1 MKFFNTKYIYF
12 MEKEIN
18 KQHVQVPN
26 DMTEQN
32 NSLKPGDLL
41 IYATIKRHMDKDTKT
56 CYPSLNLLSS
66 ESGASI
72 NTVRSSIQNLINT
85 GYIEVT
91 PKGRGKLYRF
101 LKWDKFEPFSYD
113 FLDNKKLSF
122 KEKAYILATQQY
134 MFKDKE
140 TQNGVV
146 TYNNIELSKRI
157 NTSPSTISRLDSSL
171 KEKEFLDIN
180 TLTQRNQETGLPIKE
195 KIFHLSK
202 IEQAIV
208 FILGNHEERIQNNE
222 HRIESVEERLN
233 KLEKENIELRKKIA
247 EK

>member
-1 MKFFNTKYIYF
+1 
-12 MEKEIN
+12 MENEIN

-32 NSLKPGDLL
+32 IYLKPGDIL
-41 IYATIKRHMDKDTKT
+41 IYATIKRHMDKETKT
-56 CYPSLNLLSS
+56 CYPSLDTISR

-72 NTVRSSIQNLINT
+72 NTVRTSIQNLINAK
-85 GYIEVT
+85 YIEVT

-134 MFKDKE
+134 MFKKE
-140 TQNGVV
+140 DTQDGII
-146 TYNNIELSKRI
+146 TYNNIELSKRLNI
-157 NTSPSTISRLDSSL
+157 SPSTVSRLDNAL
-171 KEKEFLDIN
+171 QAKQILNIN
-180 TLTQRNQETGLPIKE
+180 TLSQRDSETGLPIKE
-195 KIFHLSK
+195 KVFHLSK

-208 FILGNHEERIQNNE
+208 FILGNHEERLRNTENKVENNTNDIKL
-222 HRIESVEERLN
+222 IEKVLKKKFKINSLEEL
-233 KLEKENIELRKKIA
+233 LEEES
-247 EK
+247 

>member
-1 MKFFNTKYIYF
+1 

-18 KQHVQVPN
+18 KHHVQVPN

-56 CYPSLNLLSS
+56 CYPSLNTIAT

-85 GYIEVT
+85 QYIEVT
-91 PKGRGKLYRF
+91 QKGRGKLYKF

-134 MFKDKE
+134 MFKNKE
-140 TQNGVV
+140 TQNGIV

-171 KEKEFLDIN
+171 REKEFLDIN
-180 TLTQRNQETGLPIKE
+180 ILTQKDQETGLPIRE
-195 KIFHLSK
+195 KVFHLSK

-208 FILGNHEERIQNNE
+208 FILGNHEERIQENTNE
-222 HRIESVEERLN
+222 IQLLKERMD
-233 KLEKENIELRKKIA
+233 KLERENKELKEELKNKI
-247 EK
+247 

>member
-1 MKFFNTKYIYF
+1 

-56 CYPSLNLLSS
+56 CYPSLNVIAA

-72 NTVRSSIQNLINT
+72 NTVRTSIQNLINT
-85 GYIEVT
+85 KYIEVT

-101 LKWDKFEPFSYD
+101 LKWDTFEPFSYD

-134 MFKDKE
+134 MFKNKD
-140 TQNGVV
+140 TQNGIV

-180 TLTQRNQETGLPIKE
+180 ILTQKDLETGLPIRE

-202 IEQAIV
+202 MEQAIV
-208 FILGNHEERIQNNE
+208 FILGDHEQ
-222 HRIESVEERLN
+222 RIESLEERLN
-233 KLEKENIELRKKIA
+233 RLEQELCKKTKLENEITVC
-247 EK
+247 

>member
-1 MKFFNTKYIYF
+1 

-41 IYATIKRHMDKDTKT
+41 IYATIKRHMDKNTKT
-56 CYPSLNLLSS
+56 CYPSLNTIAS

-72 NTVRSSIQNLINT
+72 NTVRASIQNLINT
-85 GYIEVT
+85 QYIEVT

-134 MFKDKE
+134 MFKNKD
-140 TQNGVV
+140 TQNGIV

-171 KEKEFLDIN
+171 KEKEVLDIN
-180 TLTQRNQETGLPIKE
+180 ILSQKDQETGLPIRE
-195 KIFHLSK
+195 KVFHLSK
-202 IEQAIV
+202 MEQAIV
-208 FILGNHEERIQNNE
+208 FILGNHEERIQNTEIKTENNSQE
-222 HRIESVEERLN
+222 IRLLKEKKAELEK
-233 KLEKENIELRKKIA
+233 KLESKN
-247 EK
+247 

>member
-1 MKFFNTKYIYF
+1 
-12 MEKEIN
+12 MEKEVN
-18 KQHVQVPN
+18 KHHVQVPN

-56 CYPSLNLLSS
+56 CYPSLNTIAA

-85 GYIEVT
+85 QYIEVT
-91 PKGRGKLYRF
+91 QKGRGKLYKF

-113 FLDNKKLSF
+113 FLDNKRLSF

-134 MFKDKE
+134 MFKNKE
-140 TQNGVV
+140 TQNGIV

-171 KEKEFLDIN
+171 REKEFLDIN
-180 TLTQRNQETGLPIKE
+180 ILTQKDQETGLPIRE
-195 KIFHLSK
+195 KVFHLSK

-208 FILGNHEERIQNNE
+208 FILGNHEERIQENTNE
-222 HRIESVEERLN
+222 IQLLKERMD
-233 KLEKENIELRKKIA
+233 KLERENKELKEELKNKN
-247 EK
+247 

>member
-1 MKFFNTKYIYF
+1 
-12 MEKEIN
+12 MEKEVN
-18 KQHVQVPN
+18 KHHVQVPN

-56 CYPSLNLLSS
+56 CYPSLNTIAV

-85 GYIEVT
+85 QYIEVT
-91 PKGRGKLYRF
+91 QKGRGKLYKF

-134 MFKDKE
+134 MFKNKE
-140 TQNGVV
+140 TQNGIV

-171 KEKEFLDIN
+171 REKEFLDIN
-180 TLTQRNQETGLPIKE
+180 ILTQKDQETGLPIRE
-195 KIFHLSK
+195 KVFHLSK

-208 FILGNHEERIQNNE
+208 FILGNHEERIQENTNE
-222 HRIESVEERLN
+222 IQLLKERMD
-233 KLEKENIELRKKIA
+233 KLERENKELKEELKNKN
-247 EK
+247 

>member
-1 MKFFNTKYIYF
+1 
-12 MEKEIN
+12 MEKELN

-32 NSLKPGDLL
+32 IYLKPGDIL

-56 CYPSLNLLSS
+56 CYPSLNTISR

-72 NTVRSSIQNLINT
+72 NTVRTSIQNLVNAE
-85 GYIEVT
+85 YIEVT

-113 FLDNKKLSF
+113 FLDNKKLTF

-134 MFKDKE
+134 MFKKEE
-140 TQNGVV
+140 TQDGVV
-146 TYNNIELSKRI
+146 TYNNIELSKRLNI
-157 NTSPSTISRLDSSL
+157 SPSTVSRLDSAL
-171 KEKEFLDIN
+171 QAKQILNIN
-180 TLTQRNQETGLPIKE
+180 TLTQKDPETGLPIKE
-195 KIFHLSK
+195 KVFHLSK

-208 FILGNHEERIQNNE
+208 FILGNHEERLRDTENKVETNTNDIKL
-222 HRIESVEERLN
+222 IEQVLKKKFKINSLQELLEEDS
-233 KLEKENIELRKKIA
+233 
-247 EK
+247 

>member
-1 MKFFNTKYIYF
+1 
-12 MEKEIN
+12 MENEIN

-32 NSLKPGDLL
+32 IYLKPGDIL
-41 IYATIKRHMDKDTKT
+41 IYATIKRHMDKETKT
-56 CYPSLNLLSS
+56 CYPSLDTISR

-72 NTVRSSIQNLINT
+72 NTVRTSIQNLINAK
-85 GYIEVT
+85 YIEVT

-134 MFKDKE
+134 MFKKE
-140 TQNGVV
+140 DTQDGII
-146 TYNNIELSKRI
+146 TYNNIELSKRLNI
-157 NTSPSTISRLDSSL
+157 SPSTVSRLDNAL
-171 KEKEFLDIN
+171 QAKQILNIN
-180 TLTQRNQETGLPIKE
+180 TLSQRDSETGLPIKE
-195 KIFHLSK
+195 KVFHLSK

-208 FILGNHEERIQNNE
+208 FILGNHEERLRNTENKVENNTNDIKL
-222 HRIESVEERLN
+222 IEKVLKKKFNINSLEEF
-233 KLEKENIELRKKIA
+233 LEEES
-247 EK
+247 

>member
-1 MKFFNTKYIYF
+1 
-12 MEKEIN
+12 MENEMN

-32 NSLKPGDLL
+32 IYLKPGDIL

-56 CYPSLNLLSS
+56 CYPSLDTISR

-72 NTVRSSIQNLINT
+72 NTVRASIQNLVNAE
-85 GYIEVT
+85 YIEVT

-113 FLDNKKLSF
+113 FLDNKKLTF

-134 MFKDKE
+134 MFKKEE
-140 TQNGVV
+140 TQDGVV
-146 TYNNIELSKRI
+146 TYNNIELSKRLNI
-157 NTSPSTISRLDSSL
+157 SPSTVSRLDSSL
-171 KEKEFLDIN
+171 QAKQILNIN
-180 TLTQRNQETGLPIKE
+180 TLALKDPETGLPIKE
-195 KIFHLSK
+195 KVFHLSK

-208 FILGNHEERIQNNE
+208 FILGNHEERLRDTENKVETNTNE
-222 HRIESVEERLN
+222 IDLLKKRIAELEK
-233 KLEKENIELRKKIA
+233 KLEDK
-247 EK
+247 

>member
-1 MKFFNTKYIYF
+1 
-12 MEKEIN
+12 MEKEVN
-18 KQHVQVPN
+18 KHHVQVPN

-56 CYPSLNLLSS
+56 CYPSLNTIAA

-72 NTVRSSIQNLINT
+72 NTVRASIQNLINT
-85 GYIEVT
+85 QYIEVT
-91 PKGRGKLYRF
+91 QKGRGKLYKF

-134 MFKDKE
+134 MFKNKE
-140 TQNGVV
+140 TQNGIV

-171 KEKEFLDIN
+171 REKEFLDIN
-180 TLTQRNQETGLPIKE
+180 ILTQKDQETGLPIRE
-195 KIFHLSK
+195 KVFHLSK

-208 FILGNHEERIQNNE
+208 FILGNHEERIQENTNE
-222 HRIESVEERLN
+222 IQLLKERMD
-233 KLEKENIELRKKIA
+233 KLERENKELKEELKNKN
-247 EK
+247 

>member
-1 MKFFNTKYIYF
+1 

-18 KQHVQVPN
+18 KHHVQVPN

-56 CYPSLNLLSS
+56 CYPSLNTIAT

-85 GYIEVT
+85 QYIEVT
-91 PKGRGKLYRF
+91 QKGRGKLYKF

-134 MFKDKE
+134 MFKNKE

-146 TYNNIELSKRI
+146 TYSNIELSKRI

-171 KEKEFLDIN
+171 REKEFLDIN
-180 TLTQRNQETGLPIKE
+180 ILTQKDQETGLPIRE

-208 FILGNHEERIQNNE
+208 FILGNHEERIQENTNE
-222 HRIESVEERLN
+222 IQLLKERMD
-233 KLEKENIELRKKIA
+233 KLEKENKELKKKI
-247 EK
+247 ESKN

>member
-1 MKFFNTKYIYF
+1 

-18 KQHVQVPN
+18 KHHVQVPN

-56 CYPSLNLLSS
+56 CYPSLNTIAV

-85 GYIEVT
+85 QYIEVT
-91 PKGRGKLYRF
+91 QKGRGKLYKF

-134 MFKDKE
+134 MFKNKE
-140 TQNGVV
+140 TQNGIV

-171 KEKEFLDIN
+171 REKEFLDIN
-180 TLTQRNQETGLPIKE
+180 ILTQKDQETGLPIRE
-195 KIFHLSK
+195 KVFHLSK

-208 FILGNHEERIQNNE
+208 FILGNHEERIQENTNE
-222 HRIESVEERLN
+222 IQLLKERMD
-233 KLEKENIELRKKIA
+233 KLERENKELKEELKNKI
-247 EK
+247 

>member
-1 MKFFNTKYIYF
+1 
-12 MEKEIN
+12 MEKEVN
-18 KQHVQVPN
+18 KHHVQVPN

-56 CYPSLNLLSS
+56 CYPSLNTIAA

-85 GYIEVT
+85 QYIEVT
-91 PKGRGKLYRF
+91 QKGRGKLYKF

-134 MFKDKE
+134 MFKNKE
-140 TQNGVV
+140 TQNGIV

-171 KEKEFLDIN
+171 REKEFLDIN
-180 TLTQRNQETGLPIKE
+180 ILTQKDQETGLPIRE
-195 KIFHLSK
+195 KVFHLSK

-208 FILGNHEERIQNNE
+208 FILGNHEERIQENTNE
-222 HRIESVEERLN
+222 IQLLKERMD
-233 KLEKENIELRKKIA
+233 KLERENKELK
-247 EK
+247 EKLKNKN

>member
-1 MKFFNTKYIYF
+1 
-12 MEKEIN
+12 MEKEVN
-18 KQHVQVPN
+18 KHHVQVPN

-56 CYPSLNLLSS
+56 CYPSLNTIAA

-85 GYIEVT
+85 QYIEVT
-91 PKGRGKLYRF
+91 QKGRGKLYKF

-134 MFKDKE
+134 MFKNKE
-140 TQNGVV
+140 TQNGIV

-171 KEKEFLDIN
+171 REKEFLDIN
-180 TLTQRNQETGLPIKE
+180 ILTQKDQKTGLPIRE
-195 KIFHLSK
+195 KVFHLSK

-208 FILGNHEERIQNNE
+208 FILGNHEERIQENTNE
-222 HRIESVEERLN
+222 IQLLKERMD
-233 KLEKENIELRKKIA
+233 KLERENKELKEELKNKN
-247 EK
+247 

>member
-1 MKFFNTKYIYF
+1 
-12 MEKEIN
+12 MEKEVN
-18 KQHVQVPN
+18 KHHVQVPN

-56 CYPSLNLLSS
+56 CYPSLNTIAA

-85 GYIEVT
+85 QYIEVT
-91 PKGRGKLYRF
+91 QKGRGKLYKF

-113 FLDNKKLSF
+113 FIDNKKLSF

-134 MFKDKE
+134 MFKNKE
-140 TQNGVV
+140 TQNGIV

-171 KEKEFLDIN
+171 REKEFLDIN
-180 TLTQRNQETGLPIKE
+180 ILTQKDQETGLPIRE
-195 KIFHLSK
+195 KVFHLSK

-208 FILGNHEERIQNNE
+208 FILGNHEERIQENTNE
-222 HRIESVEERLN
+222 IQLLKERMD
-233 KLEKENIELRKKIA
+233 KLERENKELKEELKNKN
-247 EK
+247 